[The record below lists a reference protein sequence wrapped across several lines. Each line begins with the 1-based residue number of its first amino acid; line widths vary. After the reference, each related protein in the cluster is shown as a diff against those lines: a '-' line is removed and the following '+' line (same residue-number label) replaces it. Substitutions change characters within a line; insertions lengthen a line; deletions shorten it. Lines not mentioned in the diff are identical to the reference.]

1 MTHNV
6 ARVTNLVGVFGNA
19 VQFIFQTAFHM
30 KKYQINSFYLIFL
43 WFSCVNIK
51 NKKIKTLF

>member
-30 KKYQINSFYLIFL
+30 KKYQINSFYLIFYAFHVL
-43 WFSCVNIK
+43 IL
-51 NKKIKTLF
+51 KIKK